1 MWGAALW
8 IVSEVVLS
16 NQLAPIPAVAASTTI
31 YLLSGYGAFVM
42 AGTPRTQI
50 RFEVAITMGDL
61 PDLDAEARRENISR
75 HAKLLVDADNRLA
88 TRHITAAEH
97 EMIWSEVYRQL
108 PAGRY

>member
-1 MWGAALW
+1 MLW

-42 AGTPRTQI
+42 AGTPRPRVRI
-50 RFEVAITMGDL
+50 EVAITMTDL
-61 PDLDAEARRENISR
+61 SDVDACARRENISR
-75 HAKLLVDADNRLA
+75 HAKLLVDADNRFA
-88 TRHITAAEH
+88 TQHITAAEH

-108 PAGRY
+108 PAGKY